1 MSSAARIVGYACA
14 FLGVGAG
21 VWLLFADGDLF
32 GLLALVFGLLVFAI
46 AWSAE

>member
-1 MSSAARIVGYACA
+1 MSSAARVAGYACA

-21 VWLLFADGDLF
+21 LWLIFADGDLF
-32 GLLALVFGLLVFAI
+32 GFIGITLGLLVFAI